1 MGWLRWSRVAAL
13 AITFLALRATYL
25 APLAAT
31 INLSSV
37 RFLPLGLC
45 LWLIVGGMAVGCL
58 GGLVA
63 AAGRT

>member
-1 MGWLRWSRVAAL
+1 MAAL
-13 AITFLALRATYL
+13 GDVFLALRARYL
-25 APLAAT
+25 VPLAAT